1 MKTIALLLITL
12 VTILPETKAQHDDYS
27 FKETYNVNSPVQLLV
42 SSFDGNIEVSNSNE
56 NEIQV
61 FYIARKNGRILKI
74 NREELEKEVILE
86 VTPEN
91 NSLKIN
97 VKSKW
102 ENKAKSIFQST
113 DEVHVSFKVLV
124 PKQTN
129 CDLHSS
135 DGNIRIAGLTSSQ
148 QLKTSD
154 GNIEII
160 NINGD
165 VNGRTSDGN
174 IRLNEIV
181 GDVEVGT
188 SDGNIA
194 IERVKGSVI
203 SSTSDGNIELER
215 VSGNINVKTSDG
227 DIYFSNIEGSF
238 KGITSDGN
246 VKGNFTKLGNEL
258 TVRTGD
264 GNITI
269 NIPDNLGL
277 DLDISGES
285 LNVPLKNF
293 SGKSDKKSIH
303 GKSNG
308 GGIPV
313 NLSTSDGHITLNHM

>member
-1 MKTIALLLITL
+1 MKTFALFLITL
-12 VTILPETKAQHDDYS
+12 VSIVPEAKAQQEDYS
-27 FKETYNVNSPVQLLV
+27 FKETYKINSPAQLEV
-42 SSFDGNIEVSNSNE
+42 ASFDGNIEVVNSNE

-61 FYIARKNGRILKI
+61 FYIARKNGRVLDI
-74 NREELEKEVILE
+74 NREELEKEVTLE
-86 VTPEN
+86 VTSEKN
-91 NSLKIN
+91 NLRIS

-102 ENKAKSIFQST
+102 ENTARSIFQSM
-113 DEVHVSFKVLV
+113 DDVHVSFKVLV
-124 PKQTN
+124 PRQTS

-148 QLKTSD
+148 NLKTSD
-154 GNIEII
+154 GNIEIS
-160 NINGD
+160 NVNGD
-165 VNGRTSDGN
+165 ITGRTSDGN

-188 SDGNIA
+188 SDGNVG
-194 IERVKGSVI
+194 IEKVKGSVT
-203 SSTSDGNIELER
+203 SSTSDGNIELEQ
-215 VSGNINVKTSDG
+215 VSGDINVKTSDG
-227 DIYFSNIEGSF
+227 DIYFSNISGSF

-264 GNITI
+264 GNISI
-269 NIPDNLGL
+269 RIPDNLGL

-285 LNVPLKNF
+285 LNVPLTNF

-313 NLSTSDGHITLNHM
+313 SLSTSDGHITLDHM